1 MIDDFDELDRALFAL
16 PLETPPPGLRAA
28 ILRSTVSAQM
38 PARTAPFATWEI
50 LALGTAIAV
59 AVWLILLI
67 VGNKASAVAVT
78 ADAVA
83 IGRTFADPAILM
95 WLAAGGAVAAW
106 MTLAGTLPLVRKR
119 SWEALSLP

>member
-1 MIDDFDELDRALFAL
+1 MNDDFDELDRALFAL
-16 PLETPPPGLRAA
+16 PLETPPPGMRAA
-28 ILRSTVSAQM
+28 ILRSTVGGQV
-38 PARTAPFATWEI
+38 PARTSPFATWEI

-67 VGNKASAVAVT
+67 VWNKPSAVAVT

-83 IGRTFADPAILM
+83 LGRAFADPMILL

-106 MTLAGTLPLVRKR
+106 ISFAGTLPLVRER
-119 SWEALSLP
+119 S